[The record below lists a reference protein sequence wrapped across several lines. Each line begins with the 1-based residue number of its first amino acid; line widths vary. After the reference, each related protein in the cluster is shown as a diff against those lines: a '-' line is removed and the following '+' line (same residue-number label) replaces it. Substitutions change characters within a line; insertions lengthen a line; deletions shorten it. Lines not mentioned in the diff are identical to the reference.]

1 MREDSPDNLVNDGLG
16 CFVFLALVHIYILY
30 TQEIIYR
37 YIDMHTHTL
46 MHRILC
52 KNKMHWLSDVSSLEL
67 RKWVVPN
74 TYAWRTSK
82 PYLLCCSAGKLSVW
96 PQCLDDVDGRVV
108 LVVKDSSP
116 CTGGES
122 LMCFCP
128 S

>member
-1 MREDSPDNLVNDGLG
+1 
-16 CFVFLALVHIYILY
+16 
-30 TQEIIYR
+30 
-37 YIDMHTHTL
+37 MHTHTL

-116 CTGGES
+116 YARVGKA
-122 LMCFCP
+122 
-128 S
+128 